1 MADEAWAKGQKKRE
15 ELFGAEGGG
24 RLDLIQKFDEG
35 FAKILNNVCFG
46 DVWSRPGLPIKTRS
60 MITMASLIALGRF
73 TQLKGHMK
81 GALHIGITEDE
92 IKEVIVHLSQ
102 YAGIPFAVEAIRV
115 FNEVKE
121 GK

>member
-1 MADEAWAKGQKKRE
+1 MANEAWQKGQKKRE
-15 ELFGAEGGG
+15 ELFGPEGGG
-24 RLDLIQKFDEG
+24 RFDVIQKFDEG
-35 FAKILNNVCFG
+35 FANILNNVCFG

-60 MITMASLIALGRF
+60 MLTMALLIALGRF

-81 GALHIGITEDE
+81 GALHIGVTENE

-102 YAGIPFAVEAIRV
+102 YAGIPSTVEAIRV

>member
-15 ELFGAEGGG
+15 ELFGVEGGG

-46 DVWSRPGLPIKTRS
+46 EVWSRPGLPIKIRS

-81 GALHIGITEDE
+81 GALHIGITDDE

>member
-1 MADEAWAKGQKKRE
+1 MADEAWTKGQKKRE
-15 ELFGAEGGG
+15 ELFGPEGGG
-24 RLDLIQKFDEG
+24 RLDIIQQFDEG

-60 MITMASLIALGRF
+60 IITMASLIALGRF

-81 GALHIGITEDE
+81 GALHVGVTENE

-102 YAGIPFAVEAIRV
+102 YAGIPFAVEAIRI

>member
-1 MADEAWAKGQKKRE
+1 MADEAWQKGQKKRE

-24 RLDLIQKFDEG
+24 RLDVIQKFDDG

-46 DVWSRPGLPIKTRS
+46 DVWSRSGLPIKTRS
-60 MITMASLIALGRF
+60 MLTMASLIALGRF
-73 TQLKGHMK
+73 SQLKGHMK
-81 GALHIGITEDE
+81 GALHVGVTENE
-92 IKEVIVHLSQ
+92 IKEVIIHLSQ

>member
-1 MADEAWAKGQKKRE
+1 MADEAWAKGQKKRD
-15 ELFGAEGGG
+15 ELFGPEGGG
-24 RLDLIQKFDEG
+24 RLDVIQKFDEG

-60 MITMASLIALGRF
+60 MLTMASLIALGRF
-73 TQLKGHMK
+73 TQLKGHMN
-81 GALHIGITEDE
+81 GALHVGVTEDE
-92 IKEVIVHLSQ
+92 IKEVIIHLSQ

>member
-1 MADEAWAKGQKKRE
+1 MADEAWQKGQKKRE

-24 RLDLIQKFDEG
+24 RLDVIQKFDDG

-60 MITMASLIALGRF
+60 MLTMASLIALGRF
-73 TQLKGHMK
+73 SQLKGHMK
-81 GALHIGITEDE
+81 GALHVGVTENE
-92 IKEVIVHLSQ
+92 IKEVIIHLSQ